1 MTFSKHRRQQI
12 LTDDEVQGGLFRKLC
27 GQWLLLLLAN
37 GIGLTLWLRLFEM
50 PDMGWAII
58 AEEGFHRYIPV
69 IVMSTILLPAFMWD
83 INRTTHRFAGPI
95 GRLRKALS
103 DAAGG
108 KQVAP
113 LSFRSNDY
121 WSAIATDFNRLVSR
135 KPHEDQQQSS
145 S

>member
-1 MTFSKHRRQQI
+1 MPFNKHRRKRI

-37 GIGLTLWLRLFEM
+37 GIGLTVWLRLFEM
-50 PDMGWAII
+50 PDMNWATI

-69 IVMSTILLPAFMWD
+69 IVISTILLPAFMWD

-103 DAAGG
+103 DAAVG
-108 KQVAP
+108 KHVEP

-121 WSAIATDFNRLVSR
+121 WSAIATDFNRLISR
-135 KPHEDQQQSS
+135 KPPEDQKQPLS
-145 S
+145 